1 MFLFFTTITA
11 AELIF
16 VFNCGAEVE
25 LSEEFIGAFQVLS
38 DKDRGSVKSTKT
50 AWFFP
55 LDFEDFVVFL
65 YRISMIKKEIVDS
78 VSSSSFFTLYKLVT
92 EQSFKQFFSSHQARV
107 LNLSNIRVDRA
118 TKLFRSKIDEQNKER
133 YKLYVEWWPT
143 SNYLYLF
150 AM

>member
-1 MFLFFTTITA
+1 
-11 AELIF
+11 
-16 VFNCGAEVE
+16 
-25 LSEEFIGAFQVLS
+25 
-38 DKDRGSVKSTKT
+38 
-50 AWFFP
+50 
-55 LDFEDFVVFL
+55 
-65 YRISMIKKEIVDS
+65 MIKKEIVDS